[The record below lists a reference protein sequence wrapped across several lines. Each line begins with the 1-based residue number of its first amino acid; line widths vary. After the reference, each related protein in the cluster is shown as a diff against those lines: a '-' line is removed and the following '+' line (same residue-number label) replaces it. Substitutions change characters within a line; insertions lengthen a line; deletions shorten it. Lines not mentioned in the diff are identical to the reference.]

1 MVDNE
6 VVKNLKFNTLKTK
19 VNNLEKSSG
28 ATTLIE
34 INQYNTFKQNLKEK
48 LKMLIKK
55 FQMQVF

>member
-6 VVKNLKFNTLKTK
+6 VVKNVKFNTLKTK